1 MSKKK
6 TYARI
11 ARFYDFLDASFEHKR
26 YMPIRKGMWKGVT
39 GRALDAG
46 VGTGRNMPYYPQGNG
61 DEVSGIDLCPQ
72 MLAEAE
78 KRKIDVGAKVDLRE
92 MNVMATDYPDNHF
105 DHVVATF
112 LFCVL
117 EDEDQCPALR
127 ELQRITK
134 PDGEIRILEYAIS
147 EDPWRRFVQ
156 RLWAPWVEFAYGAR
170 FDRNTEQYLR
180 DSNLELTEKRFVYE
194 DMIKLLVMKS
204 RK

>member
-1 MSKKK
+1 MSKKQ

-11 ARFYDFLDASFEHKR
+11 APFYDFLDASFEHKR
-26 YMPIRKGMWKGVT
+26 YMPIREEMWQGVE
-39 GRALDAG
+39 GKVLDAG
-46 VGTGRNMPYYPQGNG
+46 VGTGRNIPYYPKQANG
-61 DEVSGIDLCPQ
+61 PVIGIDLCPQ
-72 MLAEAE
+72 MLAKA
-78 KRKIDVGAKVDLRE
+78 KARKVEVGAEVDLFE

-105 DHVVATF
+105 DNVVATF

-156 RLWAPWVEFAYGAR
+156 KLWAPWVSFAYGAR
-170 FDRNTEQYLR
+170 FDRDTEQYLG
-180 DSNLELTEKRFVYE
+180 DTCLELVERRFVYE
-194 DMIKLLVMKS
+194 DMIKLLILKPN
-204 RK
+204 K

>member
-26 YMPIRKGMWKGVT
+26 YMPIREKMWQGIS
-39 GRALDAG
+39 GRVLDAG
-46 VGTGRNMPYYPQGNG
+46 VGTGRNMPYYPK
-61 DEVSGIDLCPQ
+61 DTVSEVSGIDLCPQ

-78 KRKIDVGAKVDLRE
+78 KRKIEVGARVDLRE
-92 MNVMATDYPDNHF
+92 MNVMATDFPDNHF

-134 PDGEIRILEYAIS
+134 PGGEIRILEYAIS
-147 EDPWRRFVQ
+147 QNLWRRFVQ
-156 RLWAPWVEFAYGAR
+156 RLWAPWVAFAFGAR
-170 FDRNTEQYLR
+170 FDRNTEQYLG
-180 DSNLELTEKRFVYE
+180 DTCLELTEKRFVYE
-194 DMIKLLVMKS
+194 DMIKLLVLKP
-204 RK
+204 RA